1 MLPRHEENK
10 KNRLFNSI
18 NSPCTKSRT
27 SPYCAHLHGLDKLLL
42 NSTSANMTLGTT
54 EGGNTIRST
63 TSYKDP

>member
-1 MLPRHEENK
+1 MKKTRKTDFLIQQILLVQNPELP
-10 KNRLFNSI
+10 LI
-18 NSPCTKSRT
+18 VLI
-27 SPYCAHLHGLDKLLL
+27 LHGLDKLLL